1 MLYLCRDFLGKGV
14 YIYDDSTSGS
24 DRAVNEKAK
33 EIIKKFELKPQ
44 AGVDGDEDIQN
55 RLLCRFTNEAI
66 MTLQARKTF
75 FLDLF
80 QQFSSLHWAS
90 INIHLNMQSFFLGG
104 EVGEDL
110 N

>member
-1 MLYLCRDFLGKGV
+1 MLALLKYSSQNFLGKGV

-44 AGVDGDEDIQN
+44 AGVDADEDIQN

-66 MTLQARKTF
+66 MTLQVRKPIKLWPF
-75 FLDLF
+75 GR
-80 QQFSSLHWAS
+80 FS
-90 INIHLNMQSFFLGG
+90 
-104 EVGEDL
+104 VTRYRT
-110 N
+110 

>member
-1 MLYLCRDFLGKGV
+1 MLYLSRNFLGKGV

-66 MTLQARKTF
+66 MTLQVGKTNQTF
-75 FLDLF
+75 FFDV
-80 QQFSSLHWAS
+80 FSQLP
-90 INIHLNMQSFFLGG
+90 
-104 EVGEDL
+104 
-110 N
+110 